1 MAMDQE
7 SGAPSIVDLLDRESI
22 ARLRRLAVRKRYADG
37 QLIHDRGDTEARM
50 SMVVEGAVRL
60 VRRTRGGRLVAAT
73 TVGPG
78 RHYGDV
84 VAISRHQRTHE
95 AIAVGDTVVDHLSLT
110 AFECILKTEPAIVRA
125 LYQITAQ
132 RLMTVIDLYDDVR
145 FLSPV
150 NRVAKLLLASAGASS
165 GSARVSCVQESLAQS
180 LGLSTVTVGKCLAQ
194 LAREGAIVTGYRYIE
209 IRDQSVLA
217 MRGASDGE
225 G

>member
-1 MAMDQE
+1 MDQE
-7 SGAPSIVDLLDRESI
+7 GGASSIADLLDAESM
-22 ARLRRLAVRKRYADG
+22 ARLRAMADRRRYSDG
-37 QLIHDRGDTEARM
+37 QMIHDRGDRESRM
-50 SMVVEGAVRL
+50 SIVVEGAVRL
-60 VRRTRGGRLVAAT
+60 VRRTRAGKLVAAT

-84 VAISRHQRTHE
+84 VAVSRHQRTHE
-95 AIAVGDTVVDHLSLT
+95 AIAVGNAVVDHLSAT
-110 AFECILKTEPAIVRA
+110 AFDRILMSEPAIVRA
-125 LYQITAQ
+125 LYQITAH
-132 RLMTVIDLYDDVR
+132 RLMTAIDLYDDVR

-165 GSARVSCVQESLAQS
+165 GSTRVSCVQESLAQS

-209 IRDQSVLA
+209 IRDQGALA